1 MRKQLEDLWAELGA
15 IIVWDRYYCLEQ
27 THDEIDGVAWAARR
41 QRLAE
46 IQKEL
51 EELRQA
57 LPASVPGLF
66 ATTGPPRLSLITC
79 GGSWDKAKQ
88 SFTLRVIVD
97 AHLVGNA

>member
-1 MRKQLEDLWAELGA
+1 MRNQLEELWAELRA
-15 IIVWDRYYCLEQ
+15 IMVWDRYYCLQQ

-46 IQKEL
+46 IQQEL

-66 ATTGPPRLSLITC
+66 ICKVTSADEALESESTKSSLSH
-79 GGSWDKAKQ
+79 DHAMPEK
-88 SFTLRVIVD
+88 
-97 AHLVGNA
+97 